1 MTFGWGGHR
10 CIAMPLAMAELEV
23 AIGRLVERFPG
34 LRLAVPP
41 EEVRWDT
48 ATIRRFPLELP
59 VIW

>member
-10 CIAMPLAMAELEV
+10 CIAVPLAMAELEV
-23 AIGRLVERFPG
+23 AIGRLLERFPG

-48 ATIRRFPLELP
+48 ETIRRFPIELP
-59 VIW
+59 VAW